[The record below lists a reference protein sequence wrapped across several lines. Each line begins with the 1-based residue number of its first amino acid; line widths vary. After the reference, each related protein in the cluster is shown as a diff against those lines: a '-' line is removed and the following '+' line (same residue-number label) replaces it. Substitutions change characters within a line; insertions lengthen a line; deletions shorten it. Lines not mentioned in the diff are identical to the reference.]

1 MSVVTPMAQ
10 VPSKPAVFLLSLTPT
25 IPKNRNI
32 TMGIINTATVYENS
46 INFKISFGEFTDI
59 HFLNCTEHIDYYG
72 NGKCGLGSGNTY
84 GKQSEE
90 HSLHLPGNKN
100 RLNTVKL
107 ISTELSI
114 NSSEI
119 NIAII
124 FLRVMNP

>member
-1 MSVVTPMAQ
+1 MASAVSAAAIPMANR
-10 VPSKPAVFLLSLTPT
+10 VKN
-25 IPKNRNI
+25 IPYI
-32 TMGIINTATVYENS
+32 
-46 INFKISFGEFTDI
+46 
-59 HFLNCTEHIDYYG
+59 C
-72 NGKCGLGSGNTY
+72 
-84 GKQSEE
+84 
-90 HSLHLPGNKN
+90 PGNKN